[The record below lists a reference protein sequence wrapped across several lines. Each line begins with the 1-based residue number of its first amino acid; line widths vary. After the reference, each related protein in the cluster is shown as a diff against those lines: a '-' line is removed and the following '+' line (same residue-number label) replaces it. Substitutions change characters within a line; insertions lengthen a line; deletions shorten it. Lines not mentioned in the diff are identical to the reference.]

1 MFEWFSQQ
9 ATLTFLHP
17 YFAMSKL
24 KYSMQ
29 DRQKPFSEF
38 QQTTAVETFDHFRY
52 KSFLTSCV
60 YSTWFMFIEFVFK
73 LVSGSLFFFSCS
85 RHQKPLEEALW
96 IQVTGSAFKQKT
108 NKHGDHP
115 SVPYNKLLTNLA
127 SSSRTGE
134 YWPSVVLYGPRCARS
149 VLPRPRANIPRYGP
163 RARLVRGYYST
174 PLRWIIVK
182 YFFNI
187 SEGIAFLL
195 QGVTENDFRFERYKF
210 KIWEIRYD

>member
-17 YFAMSKL
+17 YFALSKL

-38 QQTTAVETFDHFRY
+38 QQTTAVETFDNFRY
-52 KSFLTSCV
+52 KSFLKPCL

-73 LVSGSLFFFSCS
+73 LVVACS
-85 RHQKPLEEALW
+85 FLVARVIKNTRKKPFE
-96 IQVTGSAFKQKT
+96 FKWPEVRFNRKQT
-108 NKHGDHP
+108 SMDYP

-134 YWPSVVLYGPRCARS
+134 YRPSVVLYGPRCARS

-163 RARLVRGYYST
+163 RARLVRG
-174 PLRWIIVK
+174 
-182 YFFNI
+182 
-187 SEGIAFLL
+187 
-195 QGVTENDFRFERYKF
+195 
-210 KIWEIRYD
+210 

>member
-17 YFAMSKL
+17 CFALSKL

-38 QQTTAVETFDHFRY
+38 QQTTAAETFDNFRY
-52 KSFLTSCV
+52 KSFLKSCL
-60 YSTWFMFIEFVFK
+60 YSTWFMFTEFVFK

-85 RHQKPLEEALW
+85 RHQKHPEEALW
-96 IQVTGSAFKQKT
+96 IFKWPEVRFNRKQT
-108 NKHGDHP
+108 SMDHP

-134 YWPSVVLYGPRCARS
+134 YWPSVVLYARS
-149 VLPRPRANIPRYGP
+149 VRTATTSGQYSPV
-163 RARLVRGYYST
+163 RLSRSVSKR
-174 PLRWIIVK
+174 LII
-182 YFFNI
+182 
-187 SEGIAFLL
+187 
-195 QGVTENDFRFERYKF
+195 
-210 KIWEIRYD
+210 